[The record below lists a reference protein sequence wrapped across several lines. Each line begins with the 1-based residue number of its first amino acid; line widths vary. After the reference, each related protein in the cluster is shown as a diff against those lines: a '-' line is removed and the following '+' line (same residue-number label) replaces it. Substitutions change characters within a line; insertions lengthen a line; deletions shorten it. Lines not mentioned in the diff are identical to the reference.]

1 MSRAA
6 EPDERPAPPG
16 TLPEPDLKRTDHR
29 HSTALTVLAV
39 SAVIVL
45 LRYMQEVL
53 IPFVLAGLTFYAL
66 DPMVDWLQRWRI
78 PRAIGAAVLLVA
90 LVAGVSGMGYA
101 LRDNLVEVANDL
113 PAAVERLRSTVRAAR
128 NQPPGTI
135 EKLQQAASELDQVA
149 AEAGG
154 KAPPAEAGVVR
165 VRVEEPSVQ
174 LSSYL
179 RWGPMHAVSFA
190 SGLVMILFLSY
201 FLLLTDDLFKRKLV
215 EVIGSSLS
223 EKKITV
229 QVLNQI
235 AVQIQAYLKVQIFTS
250 VVVGVTTWLALMW
263 VGLENS
269 AVWGL
274 SAGLLNSVPYFGPLI
289 VTAGLTAIAYV
300 QFGTIGMAVM
310 VAAIA
315 LVITTLEGWV
325 LTPLLMSR
333 VSQINTVSIFAA
345 LLFWSWMWG
354 VWGLLLA
361 VPITMAIKAVC
372 DRVEGLQPVGTFL
385 GE

>member
-1 MSRAA
+1 
-6 EPDERPAPPG
+6 
-16 TLPEPDLKRTDHR
+16 
-29 HSTALTVLAV
+29 
-39 SAVIVL
+39 
-45 LRYMQEVL
+45 
-53 IPFVLAGLTFYAL
+53 
-66 DPMVDWLQRWRI
+66 
-78 PRAIGAAVLLVA
+78 
-90 LVAGVSGMGYA
+90 
-101 LRDNLVEVANDL
+101 
-113 PAAVERLRSTVRAAR
+113 
-128 NQPPGTI
+128 
-135 EKLQQAASELDQVA
+135 
-149 AEAGG
+149 
-154 KAPPAEAGVVR
+154 
-165 VRVEEPSVQ
+165 
-174 LSSYL
+174 
-179 RWGPMHAVSFA
+179 
-190 SGLVMILFLSY
+190 
-201 FLLLTDDLFKRKLV
+201 
-215 EVIGSSLS
+215 
-223 EKKITV
+223 
-229 QVLNQI
+229 
-235 AVQIQAYLKVQIFTS
+235 
-250 VVVGVTTWLALMW
+250 MW

-372 DRVEGLQPVGTFL
+372 DRVDGLQPVGTFL